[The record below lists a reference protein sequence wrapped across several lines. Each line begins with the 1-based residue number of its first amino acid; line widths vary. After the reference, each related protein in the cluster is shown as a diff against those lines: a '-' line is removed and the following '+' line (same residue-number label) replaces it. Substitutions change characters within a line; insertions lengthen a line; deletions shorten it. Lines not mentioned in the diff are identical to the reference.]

1 MAYRATMG
9 QLNLRLGWEVALG
22 LGWEVALGVRWE
34 LDRGGGG
41 IIPSVGVVL

>member
-22 LGWEVALGVRWE
+22 VGWEVALGVRWE
-34 LDRGGGG
+34 WGGGG
-41 IIPSVGVVL
+41 WGLSLL